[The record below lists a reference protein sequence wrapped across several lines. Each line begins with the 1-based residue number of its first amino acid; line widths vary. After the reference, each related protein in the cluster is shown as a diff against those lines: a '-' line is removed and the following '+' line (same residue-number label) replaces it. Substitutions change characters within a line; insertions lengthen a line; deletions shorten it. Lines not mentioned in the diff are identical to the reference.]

1 MNVAK
6 TWAVVALMSGVIGI
20 AASAA
25 AGTKY
30 PAIFVANEYAVTA
43 YPTGIAG
50 DVAPIA
56 LTTDM
61 ADPSGIAR
69 DASGRIYV
77 TNPPTNTV
85 SVNAASANGNVP
97 PIAVIGGSK
106 TRLANPNAIA
116 LDASGKIYVLN
127 GGNNSITV
135 YPPLASST
143 GILNEAPVA
152 SIAGRKTRLD
162 NPAGIA
168 LDSQGD
174 IYVAN
179 DLGGPVVAGESYDK
193 GMVTVYH
200 SGSHGNVAPI
210 ATISGAE
217 TELAY
222 PIGIALDS
230 GGNIYV
236 SNSNT
241 ANSSSGLNDFAS
253 ITVYPAG
260 SNGNASPSSVIAG
273 DSTGLTYSPGIALD
287 SSRNL
292 YAVGY
297 ESGVG
302 YGVNVYPAGSNG
314 NVPPSASIVGANTG
328 LDGPAGIALDSGGS
342 LYVANSYG
350 GPTGGGSVT
359 IYSAGSNGDAAP
371 ATTIT
376 SSFTGIDGAS
386 GIAVDSAGKIYVANE
401 SGGPGGLGSVTIYP
415 ASSYGAGPPIATIA
429 GNNTGLNNPLE
440 IAVESN
446 GNIFVLNSDYSITV
460 YQAGSSGDV
469 TPKATFNIDG
479 SGKNSPAGM
488 AVDAH
493 GDVYVANQ
501 GSGGCHGSTLL
512 IPCNQAYPDS
522 IAIYRAGSHGN
533 TEPSAVIVGPDTQLA
548 TPSAIAVDHSGNIY
562 VANQGLQKCTHYDEP
577 GGGYVICGPVGASVT
592 VYAPGSSGDVMP
604 IATISGAKTE
614 LRLPNGITVDSYG
627 NIYVLNFGF
636 PQGGHGGFGGRPAA
650 RGTVVQNGRTAIRE
664 VIPVGRTTVEIG
676 FYEQAQAG
684 IDAILIFGAGSDG
697 DVAPAGGIGGPYTGL
712 YDPAGIAIGPAGR

>member
-6 TWAVVALMSGVIGI
+6 TWAVAALMSGVIGI
-20 AASAA
+20 AVNAA
-25 AGTKY
+25 AGPNHPT
-30 PAIFVANEYAVTA
+30 IFVANSYDVTA
-43 YPTGIAG
+43 YPTGSSG
-50 DVAPIA
+50 DVAPIGV
-56 LTTDM
+56 TTDM
-61 ADPSGIAR
+61 ADPEGIAR

-77 TNPPTNTV
+77 TNAPTNTV
-85 SVNAASANGNVP
+85 TVYAASANGNVP

-106 TRLANPNAIA
+106 TRLANPNGIA

-127 GGNNSITV
+127 GANDSITV

-179 DLGGPVVAGESYDK
+179 SLGGPVVRHESYDR
-193 GMVTVYH
+193 GTVTVYPA
-200 SGSHGNVAPI
+200 GSHGNVAPI
-210 ATISGAE
+210 ATISGAA
-217 TELAY
+217 TGLAY

-230 GGNIYV
+230 GGNMYV
-236 SNSNT
+236 SNNNIANT
-241 ANSSSGLNDFAS
+241 SSDLKYDAS

-260 SNGNASPSSVIAG
+260 SNGNAPPVATIAG
-273 DSTGLTYSPGIALD
+273 DSTGLSYPWGIALD

-297 ESGVG
+297 VNGVG

-314 NVPPSASIVGANTG
+314 NVSPSASIAGTDTG
-328 LDGPAGIALDSGGS
+328 LNGPSGIALDSGGS

-359 IYSAGSNGDAAP
+359 VYPAGSSGDAVP
-371 ATTIT
+371 TTTIT
-376 SSFTGIDGAS
+376 SSFSGIDGAS
-386 GIAVDSAGKIYVANE
+386 GIAVDSAGNIYVANQ
-401 SGGPGGLGSVTIYP
+401 SGGPRGLGIVTIYP
-415 ASSYGAGPPIATIA
+415 AVSYGAGPPIATIA
-429 GNNTGLNNPLE
+429 GDNTGLLNPFGV
-440 IAVESN
+440 AVDSS
-446 GNIFVLNSDYSITV
+446 GSIFVLNNGNAITV
-460 YQAGSSGDV
+460 YPAGSSGDV

-479 SGKNSPAGM
+479 SGKNSPTGM

-493 GDVYVANQ
+493 GDVYVANRSSV
-501 GSGGCHGSTLL
+501 G
-512 IPCNQAYPDS
+512 CNQRSCYQTGADS
-522 IAIYRAGSHGN
+522 IATYRAGSHGN
-533 TEPSAVIVGPDTQLA
+533 AEPSAVIVGPDTQLA

-562 VANQGLQKCTHYDEP
+562 VANQGPLKCTYYELLDVFR
-577 GGGYVICGPVGASVT
+577 YVTCAPTGPASVT

-636 PQGGHGGFGGRPAA
+636 RGQVQTQVFGGMPVA
-650 RGTVVQNGRTAIRE
+650 RGTVVQNGRTAITE
-664 VIPVGRTTVEIG
+664 GIPVGGTTVEIG
-676 FYEQAQAG
+676 QYEQAQAG

-712 YDPAGIAIGPAGR
+712 YGPVGIAIGPAGR